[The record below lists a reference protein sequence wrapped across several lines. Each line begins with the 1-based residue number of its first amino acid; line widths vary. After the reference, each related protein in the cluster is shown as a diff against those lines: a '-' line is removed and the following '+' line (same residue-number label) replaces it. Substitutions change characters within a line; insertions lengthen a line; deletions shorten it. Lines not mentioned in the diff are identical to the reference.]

1 MNIASGIITFV
12 LLLAS
17 AVGWFFFLMLAL
29 NGFSERDATPA
40 LVFFAVWT
48 IFFAAVLAVASFFL
62 TKLLIGKTFNAI
74 LALILSV
81 VAAFAVG
88 FVVDFGGL
96 IASTIIASE
105 VRDSYRKK

>member
-12 LLLAS
+12 LLIAS

-40 LVFFAVWT
+40 MIFFAVWCV
-48 IFFAAVLAVASFFL
+48 FFAIALGAASFFL
-62 TKLLIGKTFNAI
+62 TKFLIGKSFNAI
-74 LALILSV
+74 LSLILSV
-81 VAAFAVG
+81 IAAVAIG

-96 IASTIIASE
+96 IAGTIIASE

>member
-12 LLLAS
+12 LLI
-17 AVGWFFFLMLAL
+17 AVGIGSFFFLLLGL
-29 NGFSERDATPA
+29 NGFSERDANPA
-40 LVFFAVWT
+40 LIFFAVWCV
-48 IFFAAVLAVASFFL
+48 IFAFALGAASFFL
-62 TKLLIGKTFNAI
+62 TKFLIGKSFNGI

-81 VAAFAVG
+81 VAAVGVG

-96 IASTIIASE
+96 LASTIIASE

>member
-12 LLLAS
+12 LLIAS

-29 NGFSERDATPA
+29 NGFSERDANPAMIFFIVWCVLVA
-40 LVFFAVWT
+40 LVLGA
-48 IFFAAVLAVASFFL
+48 ASFFL
-62 TKLLIGKTFNAI
+62 TKLLIAKSFNAV

-81 VAAFAVG
+81 VAAIAVG

-105 VRDSYRKK
+105 VRDSYKKK

>member
-12 LLLAS
+12 LLIAS
-17 AVGWFFFLMLAL
+17 AIAWFFFLMLAL

-40 LVFFAVWT
+40 MIFFAVWT
-48 IFFAAVLAVASFFL
+48 FLVAVALAVAGFFL
-62 TKLLIGKTFNAI
+62 TKFLIGKSFNAI
-74 LALILSV
+74 LALVLSV
-81 VAAFAVG
+81 IAAIAVG

-105 VRDSYRKK
+105 VRESYRKK